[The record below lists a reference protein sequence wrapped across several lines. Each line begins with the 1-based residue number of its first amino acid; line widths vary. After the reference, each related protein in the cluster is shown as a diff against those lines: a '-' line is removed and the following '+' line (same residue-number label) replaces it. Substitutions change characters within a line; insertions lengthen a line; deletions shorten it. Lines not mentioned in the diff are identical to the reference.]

1 MVAAVFRRRA
11 ERFAQLLDQ
20 AEGKGRR
27 HSRSVLDEELAG
39 YVALGRLVSS
49 STPAD
54 HKRPDPDFRSSLR
67 AMLVATAEREGI
79 GAGAEKQQHRRAV
92 GPVYLSAAAQV
103 GAGVGSRPDKQ
114 RPVVGSRRT
123 RGAIMVGIAAGALA
137 LSGMS
142 MASGDAMPGDPLYG
156 VKRST
161 ESAQLALAGS
171 DVDRGQTYL
180 GFARNRGREAAALR
194 DDPDRLAEA
203 LSDMDIESAQ
213 GVRLL
218 TAAALDRH
226 DSTALDLIDD
236 FVTVQR
242 PVIENLMAGLS
253 GPDWSRADQSRA
265 LIDQIGRR
273 TADLRAA
280 LSCAP
285 GNAGS
290 DALGPRP
297 PACPGASSA
306 GQGGPDGPGN

>member
-1 MVAAVFRRRA
+1 MAAAVFHRRRA

-20 AEGKGRR
+20 AAGKGRR
-27 HSRSVLDEELAG
+27 HSRTALDEDLAEF
-39 YVALGRLVSS
+39 VALGRLAA
-49 STPAD
+49 TRAPTD
-54 HKRPDPDFRSSLR
+54 QERPDPDFRSSLR

-79 GAGAEKQQHRRAV
+79 GVTADKERRRVV

-103 GAGVGSRPDKQ
+103 GASGAARAGKQ
-114 RPVVGSRRT
+114 RTVVGSRRT

-171 DVDRGQTYL
+171 DVDRGQAYL
-180 GFARNRGREAAALR
+180 GFARNRGREAVALS
-194 DDPDRLAEA
+194 DDPDRLAAA
-203 LSDMDIESAQ
+203 LGDMDVQAAQ

-218 TAAALDRH
+218 TAAALSRH
-226 DSTALDLIDD
+226 DSTALDLVDG
-236 FVTVQR
+236 FVTTQR
-242 PVIENLMAGLS
+242 PVIEHLMAGLA
-253 GPDWSRADQSRA
+253 GPSWSRADQSLA

-280 LSCAP
+280 LSCGP

-290 DALGPRP
+290 DALGPQP
-297 PACPGASSA
+297 PPCPGASRA
-306 GQGGPDGPGN
+306 GQTGPDGSGH